1 MTIPSKFLFQ
11 AADILLYKAT
21 RVPVGE
27 DQLQNVELT
36 RKIAS
41 KFNSNYKCQLFP
53 IPQTVLVTE
62 ESSRRIKSL
71 RKPEKKMSKSDSD
84 QKSCLYLL
92 DDPDTIRSKLK
103 VAITDNTSAVT
114 FDPNERPGVSNLVCI
129 HSRITGSDFYREF
142 IDQ

>member
-1 MTIPSKFLFQ
+1 MALRPHGTNF
-11 AADILLYKAT
+11 
-21 RVPVGE
+21 R
-27 DQLQNVELT
+27 QNCFGNRSGHNHT
-36 RKIAS
+36 CRH
-41 KFNSNYKCQLFP
+41 
-53 IPQTVLVTE
+53 TE
-62 ESSRRIKSL
+62 T
-71 RKPEKKMSKSDSD
+71 KSDND

-114 FDPNERPGVSNLVCI
+114 FDPIERPGVSNLVCI